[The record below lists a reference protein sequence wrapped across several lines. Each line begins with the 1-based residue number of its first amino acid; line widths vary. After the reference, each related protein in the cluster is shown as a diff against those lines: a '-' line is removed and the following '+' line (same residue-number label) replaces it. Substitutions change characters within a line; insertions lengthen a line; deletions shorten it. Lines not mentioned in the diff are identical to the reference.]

1 MTPAPADG
9 PGLQAL
15 PPGATVL
22 LKRLD
27 ALLEGWGTGS
37 GAAPMIMPPLLPVAA
52 LSRLDVYDNFPHQA
66 LVVSTLDLTHH
77 QEGGLHEEFTPSDLE
92 PALFGLPSAACF
104 AVYLH
109 HEGRALP
116 DGTTVTVL
124 GRCFRREEHY
134 DGLRRLLGFHMRE
147 IVALGSHEFTQ
158 EHLRRFEERI
168 TALADALGLTLR
180 KEAATDPFYDR
191 GGQRALLQRLSP
203 VKHEFLVDDLAIA
216 SLNVHRNFFGERCG
230 ITLDATGQAVHTSCV
245 AFGLERWLS
254 VLYAR
259 YGSWEAATEAVE
271 KAAVALGGAASTGGA
286 ER

>member
-1 MTPAPADG
+1 MTAAPAAG
-9 PGLQAL
+9 PGLQTL
-15 PPGATVL
+15 PAGPTVL

-27 ALLEGWGTGS
+27 ALLEGWGTAV
-37 GAAPMIMPPLLPVAA
+37 GAAPMIMPPLLPVAD

-66 LVVSTLDLTHH
+66 LVVTTLDLTRH
-77 QEGGLHEEFTPSDLE
+77 QQGVPYEEFAPGALE
-92 PALFGLPSAACF
+92 PALLGLPSAACF

-124 GRCFRREEHY
+124 GRCFRREDHY

-147 IVALGSHEFTQ
+147 IVALGSYEFTQ
-158 EHLRRFEERI
+158 EHLRRFEERV
-168 TALADALGLTLR
+168 TALADALGLALR

-191 GGQRALLQRLSP
+191 GGQRALLQRLAP
-203 VKHEFLVDDLAIA
+203 VKHEFLVDGLAIA

-230 ITLDATGQAVHTSCV
+230 ITLDATGQAVHTSCA

-254 VLYAR
+254 VLHTR
-259 YGSWEAATEAVE
+259 YGSWEAATRAVE
-271 KAAVALGGAASTGGA
+271 KAAAALGGADRTGGA